1 MYQMPRA
8 SVYKVLLS
16 ISALVTDLDLPYTVT
31 EMGLDA
37 AQGRRGDGDDN
48 VQGGVYLLQHARQNL
63 CRLVPY

>member
-31 EMGLDA
+31 EMGLDVA
-37 AQGRRGDGDDN
+37 EGDGGGGGDDN
-48 VQGGVYLLQHARQNL
+48 VGRGKTHDTDVKSNAW
-63 CRLVPY
+63 